1 MERNWFTV
9 VFLGDS
15 LTTGFQQG
23 PGYLPQRYYPF
34 TNLLEAG
41 LRIFLRERKAGF
53 DVVIVNQGRDG
64 DSTGGMLE
72 RLPRAVADENP
83 QLVFLWGGLN
93 DLSGGLPPEAVAANV
108 GRLVDLVREMGSRPV
123 VVGLPPVAWEALD
136 AAVREANERLREVA
150 ASKDAPYLDV
160 YQALQKTG
168 GGVDPRYSNDGV
180 HLSDSGYRVLQQLF
194 HGFLVG
200 VLEERLDSDHL

>member
-1 MERNWFTV
+1 M
-9 VFLGDS
+9 
-15 LTTGFQQG
+15 
-23 PGYLPQRYYPF
+23 
-34 TNLLEAG
+34 
-41 LRIFLRERKAGF
+41 
-53 DVVIVNQGRDG
+53 
-64 DSTGGMLE
+64 E